1 MKERM
6 RKGILFVALLLMAV
20 VFAEIPCEAAS
31 GAKISKTKA
40 NLFVGE
46 TVQLKVTGGSGTV
59 KWKTSDK
66 KIASVSKDGLVTAK
80 EIGTCTITA
89 TKGSKKLTCNI
100 EVTELPENYATI
112 NGKRVKVGKTL
123 KFTYYLQSKKPICM
137 ISIKYKYDY
146 DALKI
151 VNEEE
156 NSRYP
161 NWLNN
166 EYIPRFIDEDK
177 SVCDLVHLVGVDP
190 KDPYSFADLSCSNK
204 KVMEV
209 MKVKA
214 LKSGNYT
221 IKMDVYSVINLAGKD
236 ITGYKITKTVK

>member
-1 MKERM
+1 MERGL
-6 RKGILFVALLLMAV
+6 RKRSLFVVLLFLAV
-20 VFAEIPCEAAS
+20 FMVSIPCEAAS
-31 GAKISKTKA
+31 GAKISKKKA

-59 KWKTSDK
+59 KWKSNNK
-66 KIASVSKDGLVTAK
+66 KIATVSKTGLVTAK
-80 EIGTCTITA
+80 KIGTCKVTA
-89 TKGSKKLTCNI
+89 VKGKKKLTCTVK
-100 EVTELPENYATI
+100 VTKLPENYATI

-123 KFTYYLQSKKPICM
+123 KVTYYIQSKKPICQ
-137 ISIKYKYDY
+137 ISIKYKFDY
-146 DALKI
+146 DALQI
-151 VNEEE
+151 VNEQE

-166 EYIPRFIDEDK
+166 EYIPQFIDEDK
-177 SVCDLVHLVGVDP
+177 SVYDLVHLVGVNP
-190 KDPYSFADLSCSNK
+190 KNPYEFANLSCNKK

-221 IKMDVYSVINLAGKD
+221 MKVDVYSVINVKGKK
-236 ITGYKITKTVK
+236 IAGYKITKTVK